1 MINIVLYAPE
11 IPSNTGNIMRTSMA
25 SHANLI
31 LIRPLG
37 FELSDKYLKRSGMD
51 YVKDTDYTIYDSFEE
66 FEQHHHGNYYLISR
80 YGKETYS
87 DANFKDD
94 DEDIYLIFGNE
105 SRGLSKDILKKYKHK
120 ALRIPMVENARS
132 LNLANTVALV
142 VYEAHRQN
150 GFKKLSKTEVI
161 KGADFIDETT
171 K

>member
-25 SHANLI
+25 SNTNLI

-66 FEQHHHGNYYLISR
+66 FEDNHPGNYFLISR
-80 YGKETYS
+80 YGKQTYS
-87 DANFKDD
+87 DANFKSA
-94 DEDIYLIFGNE
+94 EDVYLIFGNE
-105 SRGLSKDILKKYKHK
+105 SSGLSKEILKKYKHK

-132 LNLANTVALV
+132 LNLANSVALV
-142 VYEAHRQN
+142 VYEAHRQT
-150 GFKKLSKTEVI
+150 GFEKLSKTEVI

-171 K
+171 KE

>member
-25 SHANLI
+25 SHTNLI

-51 YVKDTDYTIYDSFEE
+51 YVKEDDYTIYDSFEE
-66 FEQHHHGNYYLISR
+66 FEENHKGQYFLISR
-80 YGKETYS
+80 YGKKTYS
-87 DANFKDD
+87 DESFVCDD
-94 DEDIYLIFGNE
+94 DIYLIFGNE
-105 SRGLSKDILKKYKHK
+105 SSGLSTEILKKYKDK

-142 VYEAHRQN
+142 VYEVHRQR
-150 GFKKLSKTEVI
+150 GFESLSRTEVI
-161 KGADFIDETT
+161 KGADFIDKKTE
-171 K
+171 